1 MRGCVTR
8 VPDFNR
14 EEEESGDEEEGVG
27 VGVGGRMRGE
37 GRVRYH
43 DLYDGRHRRHNGH
56 KGRREGS
63 RGKRRNRSDG
73 RRRGNQEEEDDDDI
87 DGDVGDDENDDAD
100 EDDGE
105 EDDDEGGEDEED
117 NVDGDDDEASTSDP
131 ALALASAPALPP
143 LLAFGRLESMLV
155 TPRIQHSLLRETQSL
170 ASSNGSKGY
179 YRLPARVFTSST
191 LAQEVNEVNPSSL
204 AVPQTS
210 SSATATT
217 TSAAATKSPL
227 GAVKNIR
234 QLQMMLIK
242 HMLQPSTV
250 KHTTSQETQVNP
262 PTNT

>member
-8 VPDFNR
+8 IPDFNR
-14 EEEESGDEEEGVG
+14 EEEEESGDKEKGVG

-63 RGKRRNRSDG
+63 RGKRRNKGDG
-73 RRRGNQEEEDDDDI
+73 RRRGNQEEEDDDD
-87 DGDVGDDENDDAD
+87 AD
-100 EDDGE
+100 EDDVE
-105 EDDDEGGEDEED
+105 EDDDEGSEDED
-117 NVDGDDDEASTSDP
+117 DKVDGDDDEASTSDP
-131 ALALASAPALPP
+131 ALALAPALPP

-155 TPRIQHSLLRETQSL
+155 TPRIQQCLLREAQSL
-170 ASSNGSKGY
+170 ASSKGDKGY

-191 LAQEVNEVNPSSL
+191 LAQEANEVNPSSL

-217 TSAAATKSPL
+217 TAAATTATSPSGS

-242 HMLQPSTV
+242 HMLQPSTI
-250 KHTTSQETQVNP
+250 KHTTSQETQVRSP
-262 PTNT
+262 INT